1 MNSEIR
7 HPPTPNKTAPAVF
20 SFERGNTM
28 FDLHLFRFEHR
39 GDDIEVVSHGGTAEV
54 YYRKNGG
61 EPQNTYAMFKD
72 DRATF
77 VSPEGK
83 ILGYAEAVA
92 FVRSLL

>member
-1 MNSEIR
+1 
-7 HPPTPNKTAPAVF
+7 
-20 SFERGNTM
+20 M
-28 FDLHLFRFEHR
+28 FDLQLFRFEHQ
-39 GDDIEVVSHGGTAEV
+39 GDDIEVVSHGGTAEIF
-54 YYRKNGG
+54 YRKNGG
-61 EPQNTYAMFKD
+61 EPQNTYAIFKE